1 VQRPTQK
8 DNKNKNERKPMI
20 KLCTSLILGAFLV
33 YGLDDLGVISSD
45 KFETV
50 EKPVQASHM
59 KSEGQ
64 QTSSRFTD
72 RIVEKRKTQGG
83 HI

>member
-1 VQRPTQK
+1 
-8 DNKNKNERKPMI
+8 
-20 KLCTSLILGAFLV
+20 
-33 YGLDDLGVISSD
+33 
-45 KFETV
+45 
-50 EKPVQASHM
+50 M